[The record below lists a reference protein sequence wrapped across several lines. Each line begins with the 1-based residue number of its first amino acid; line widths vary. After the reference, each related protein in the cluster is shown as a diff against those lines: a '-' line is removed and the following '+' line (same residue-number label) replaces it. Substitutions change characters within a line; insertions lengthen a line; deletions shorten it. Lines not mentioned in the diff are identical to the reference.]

1 MSADARVAPGSKLVY
16 RRNRPGV
23 LLRYGLLRGVF
34 ASAQKSNKQ
43 SRKITLP
50 NKWATRMAQ
59 TESTE
64 EKPYLVAELATHKHD
79 QDEHEQEHEEL
90 HE

>member
-1 MSADARVAPGSKLVY
+1 M
-16 RRNRPGV
+16 

-34 ASAQKSNKQ
+34 ALAQKNNKQ

-79 QDEHEQEHEEL
+79 QDEHEQAYEE
-90 HE
+90 